1 MTVFFLQLQFLY
13 MPVTNNL
20 TDRDNMKQSVKIFD
34 LCHAKNFHI
43 ISQSLASYKTKNYL
57 SCELWAVSSLSTF

>member
-1 MTVFFLQLQFLY
+1 

-57 SCELWAVSSLSTF
+57 SCEL